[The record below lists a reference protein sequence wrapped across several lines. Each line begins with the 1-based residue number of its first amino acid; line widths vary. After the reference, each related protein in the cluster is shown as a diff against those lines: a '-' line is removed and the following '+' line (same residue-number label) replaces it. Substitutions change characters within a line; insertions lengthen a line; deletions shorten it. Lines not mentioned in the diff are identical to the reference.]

1 MNMTDERLAEIKKLI
16 EQQKKRRLN
25 AVTAYNRIVPEL
37 VAEIERLRK
46 EKKLINAR
54 SGRESGYS
62 TPVAN
67 RAAG

>member
-1 MNMTDERLAEIKKLI
+1 MNMTDERLVEIKKLI

-46 EKKLINAR
+46 EK
-54 SGRESGYS
+54 S
-62 TPVAN
+62 
-67 RAAG
+67 